1 MNERLVD
8 ARGLEPPEPFELAM
22 EALAD
27 LPAGEVLVLLLD
39 RTPWPLL
46 RMLERDG
53 VRHEYHVREDGAVEV
68 RIGGQ

>member
-1 MNERLVD
+1 MNARIID

-27 LPAGEVLVLLLD
+27 LPEGEVLTLLLD

-46 RMLERDG
+46 RILDRDG
-53 VRHEYHVREDGAVEV
+53 TRYEYDVRDDAVEV
-68 RIGGQ
+68 RIGGA

>member
-1 MNERLVD
+1 MSDRLVD

-27 LPAGEVLVLLLD
+27 LPRGAVLTLLLD

-46 RMLERDG
+46 RILDRDG
-53 VRHEYHVREDGAVEV
+53 VRYEYEVRDDAVEV
-68 RIGGQ
+68 RIGGL

>member
-1 MNERLVD
+1 MSDKVID

-27 LPAGEVLVLLLD
+27 LPEGETLILLLD

-46 RMLERDG
+46 RMLDRDG
-53 VRHEYHVREDGAVEV
+53 TRYEYEVRDDAVEV
-68 RIGGQ
+68 RIGGL

>member
-1 MNERLVD
+1 MSDKVID

-27 LPAGEVLVLLLD
+27 LPEGQTLTLLLD

-46 RMLERDG
+46 RMLDRDG
-53 VRHEYHVREDGAVEV
+53 TRYEYEVRDDAVEV
-68 RIGGQ
+68 RIGGL